1 MTQKLSTLAK
11 AAIAITMLTSSVA
24 FAQDRASGRA
34 SSGSSERISTQS
46 GSFIPAD
53 GVVGAGGGV
62 GGGSAVSSGVGAGL
76 STGVIIGGIVAAV
89 VIAAIVSDNSSSNTP
104 SGTTGTR

>member
-24 FAQDRASGRA
+24 FAQNAP
-34 SSGSSERISTQS
+34 SGSRANTGTPS

>member
-1 MTQKLSTLAK
+1 MTHKLSTFKK

-24 FAQDRASGRA
+24 FAQSAP
-34 SSGSSERISTQS
+34 S

-53 GVVGAGGGV
+53 GVVGAGGS
-62 GGGSAVSSGVGAGL
+62 SAVSSGVGAGL
-76 STGVIIGGIVAAV
+76 STGAIIGGVLVALV
-89 VIAAIVSDNSSSNTP
+89 VVSAIANDNKSSNTP

>member
-1 MTQKLSTLAK
+1 MTHKLSTFKK

-24 FAQDRASGRA
+24 FAQ
-34 SSGSSERISTQS
+34 STPS

-53 GVVGAGGGV
+53 GVVGAGGS
-62 GGGSAVSSGVGAGL
+62 SAVNSGFGAGM
-76 STGVIIGGIVAAV
+76 STGAIIGGGIIVALV
-89 VIAAIVSDNSSSNTP
+89 VAAAFSDNKSSNTL

>member
-1 MTQKLSTLAK
+1 MTHKLSTFKK

-24 FAQDRASGRA
+24 FAQ
-34 SSGSSERISTQS
+34 STPS

-53 GVVGAGGGV
+53 GVVGAGA
-62 GGGSAVSSGVGAGL
+62 GGSSAVNSGFGAGM
-76 STGVIIGGIVAAV
+76 STGAIIGGGIIVALV
-89 VIAAIVSDNSSSNTP
+89 VAAAVSDNKSSNTL

>member
-1 MTQKLSTLAK
+1 MTHKLSTFKK

-24 FAQDRASGRA
+24 FAQSAP
-34 SSGSSERISTQS
+34 S

-53 GVVGAGGGV
+53 GVVGAGAGGS
-62 GGGSAVSSGVGAGL
+62 SAVSSGFGAGM
-76 STGVIIGGIVAAV
+76 STAAVIGGIVVAAV
-89 VIAAIVSDNSSSNTP
+89 VVSAIVSDNKSSNTL